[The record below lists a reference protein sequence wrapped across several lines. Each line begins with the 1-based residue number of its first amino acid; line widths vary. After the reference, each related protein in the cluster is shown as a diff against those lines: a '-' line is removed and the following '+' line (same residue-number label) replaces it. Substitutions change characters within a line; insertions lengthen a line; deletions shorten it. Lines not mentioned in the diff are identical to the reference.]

1 MIKILSASQIK
12 EVDAYTIK
20 HEPVSAI
27 DLMERA
33 ASKAADVIINHYS
46 TFNSCKIICGPGNNG
61 GDGLVIARHLFNHSK
76 DITLYIIGF
85 SEKHTEEYLY
95 NFELVKLLPSVIF
108 IESASSIEIAKD
120 DLVIDALLG
129 SGISRPVTGL
139 VKEVIDVVNKSGA
152 TIISIDI
159 PSGMFADAYDGHN
172 IINAHHTLTFQY
184 PKLAFFLPET
194 GMHTG
199 KVDILD
205 IGLIDNALVTGKIE
219 NYFIEKND
227 IHSILKKRQAF
238 SHKGSYGH
246 ALIIA
251 GSKGKTGAAI
261 LAAKSCIHSGA
272 GMVTACI
279 PACCEV
285 ALNTSA
291 PEVMTVTATENYITS
306 LPDITPYTVIGCGPG
321 IGSQEETA
329 RMLKLMIQNAGNP
342 LVLDADALNILSQNK
357 TWLSFLPAGSI
368 LTPHPGEFLRL
379 AGKWSDNFERLQLL
393 KDFSKKYNCY
403 VVLKD
408 HFTITAAPDG
418 NCYFNSTGNPG
429 MSTAGSG
436 DVLTGIILS
445 LMAQQY
451 HPLQAALL
459 GVYLHGLAGDIFA
472 SENSMESLT
481 ATGIIDSLGKAF
493 IELANPAVNF

>member
-1 MIKILSASQIK
+1 MIKILNASQIK
-12 EVDAYTIK
+12 EVDAFTIL
-20 HEPVSAI
+20 HEPVSAT

-33 ASKAADVIINHYS
+33 ASKAAQIIINLYS
-46 TFNSCKIICGPGNNG
+46 NYASCKIICGPGNNG
-61 GDGLVIARHLFNHSK
+61 GDGYVIARHLFNEGK
-76 DITLYIIGF
+76 DVTLYIVGF
-85 SEKHTEEYLY
+85 SEKHSDEYLDNY
-95 NFELVKLLPSVIF
+95 ELIKFLPSVVN
-108 IESASSIEIAKD
+108 IESASSIEISKD

-139 VKEVIDVVNKSGA
+139 VKEIIDVVNKSSA
-152 TIISIDI
+152 TVVSIDI

-199 KVDILD
+199 KVTILD
-205 IGLIDNALVTGKIE
+205 IGLIENAIVTGKIE

-227 IHSILKKRQAF
+227 IRSILKKRQAF

-261 LAAKSCIHSGA
+261 LSAKSCIHSGA

-279 PACCEV
+279 PSCCEV

-291 PEVMTVTATENYITS
+291 PEVMTVTATENYITT
-306 LPDITPYTVIGCGPG
+306 LPDIAPYTVIGCGPG
-321 IGSQEETA
+321 IGTQDETA
-329 RMLKLMIQNAGNP
+329 RMLKLMIQNAGSP

-357 TWLSFLPAGSI
+357 TWLSFLPPGSI

-445 LMAQQY
+445 LLAQKY
-451 HPLQAALL
+451 HPLQAALI
-459 GVYLHGLAGDIFA
+459 GVYVHGLAGDIFA
-472 SENSMESLT
+472 GENSMESLT
-481 ATGIIDSLGKAF
+481 ATGIIEYLGKAF
-493 IELANPAVNF
+493 TELANPAVNF